1 MAASSG
7 VRLAVRPDHG
17 PGVGGGHLGRCLALA
32 QAWRDAG
39 GQVLLVADNP
49 PPAWRQRWA
58 REGATV
64 IPTARWPVAEA
75 YALDGY
81 RFGPEVQRGVPA
93 DGPLLVVDDRKQVE
107 VARADIVLDQNLGA
121 ERSSAWPDSVQAL
134 LGPDYA
140 LVRREIRRHAQTK
153 RDVPPAPGTI
163 LASAGADPP
172 RAWWDLL
179 DGVIAAAGP
188 GLTSTRLAGVG
199 DVGAVLG
206 RCDVGLLAAGS
217 TMWEALLLGL
227 PCVVV
232 AFVDNQRPIARAL
245 GAAGAAIDAG
255 DYGVVTVAEVA
266 HRLRALLEDFELRS
280 RLAEAG
286 PRLVDGAG
294 AERVTTALLSRIQRA
309 PGPQAPA

>member
-1 MAASSG
+1 MAASTG
-7 VRLAVRPDHG
+7 ARLAVRPDHG
-17 PGVGGGHLGRCLALA
+17 SGVGGGHLGRCLALA

-39 GQVLLVADNP
+39 GQVFLVADDP
-49 PPAWRQRWA
+49 PLAWRQRWA
-58 REGATV
+58 REGATI

-81 RFGPEVQRGVPA
+81 RFGPEVQRDVPA
-93 DGPLLVVDDRKQVE
+93 DGPLLVVDDRGQVD

-121 ERSSAWPDSVQAL
+121 RRSPAWPDRVQAL

-140 LVRREIRRHAQTK
+140 LVRREIRRHARTE
-153 RDVPPAPGTI
+153 RDVRPDPGTI
-163 LASAGADPP
+163 VASAGADPP
-172 RAWWDLL
+172 QAWWELL
-179 DGVIAAAGP
+179 EGAIAAAGP

-206 RCDVGLLAAGS
+206 RCDAGLLAAGS

-266 HRLRALLEDFELRS
+266 HQLRALVEDVEVRS

-294 AERVTTALLSRIQRA
+294 AERVTTALLSQIRRA
-309 PGPQAPA
+309 PVPRSPA